1 MRWRW
6 RFWVRPNG
14 HAAAAKA
21 EAVAERDRTR
31 KATPI
36 VERLAPAVA
45 DLPDEEFVARV
56 ARAFRP
62 RPS

>member
-1 MRWRW
+1 MRW

-14 HAAAAKA
+14 HAAQLRREA
-21 EAVAERDRTR
+21 ELQRDRTR
-31 KATPI
+31 RATPAM
-36 VERLAPAVA
+36 ERLADAVA

-62 RPS
+62 RST